1 MTALLSLVFC
11 SGLVQADPGRVVAG
25 ATLGGSPDNG
35 FALRGS
41 LDYGAVPHF
50 GLTAELGNVPG
61 YSAAAMG
68 MGLLASP
75 LDGQWWRLSLVAIPE
90 LNVPVRVPDGW
101 GVQHPGAL
109 SSEPVPGLATGVLDT
124 SLSVRTGLR
133 VNWLVFWGLTFAGR
147 ADWSQPLD
155 GSPGWA
161 ELGGGLSIRL

>member
-1 MTALLSLVFC
+1 MILLLPFLLSLGVAD
-11 SGLVQADPGRVVAG
+11 ADPGRVVAG
-25 ATLGGSPDNG
+25 ATLGGSPDQG
-35 FALRGS
+35 FVMRGS

-61 YSAAAMG
+61 YSAATMG
-68 MGLLASP
+68 MGLMASP
-75 LDGQWWRLSLVAIPE
+75 LDGQWWRVSVVAFPE
-90 LNVPVRVPDGW
+90 LNLPVRMPESW
-101 GVQHPGAL
+101 GVSMPGAL

-124 SLSVRTGLR
+124 SLGVRTGLR

-161 ELGGGLSIRL
+161 EFGGGLSIRL

>member
-1 MTALLSLVFC
+1 MIPLLPILVC
-11 SGLVQADPGRVVAG
+11 ANLADADPGRVVAG
-25 ATLGGSPDNG
+25 ATFGGSPDHG

-50 GLTAELGNVPG
+50 GLTAELGNMPG
-61 YSAAAMG
+61 QRAASMG
-68 MGLLASP
+68 MGLMASP
-75 LDGQWWRLSLVAIPE
+75 LDGQWWRLSVVAIPE
-90 LNVPVRVPDGW
+90 LNVPIGVPEAWDLD
-101 GVQHPGAL
+101 VPMAQVPL
-109 SSEPVPGLATGVLDT
+109 PGLATGVLDT
-124 SLSVRTGLR
+124 TLSVRTGLR